1 MIEWRTFFF
10 YVGVWLYLSLT
21 SNKQSVP
28 IIHEKKG
35 SKSSTSQAM
44 GSREL
49 PLTLPLFFFFF
60 FNHKEH
66 RILCFLFYSFQIFS
80 LSLFRL
86 CDFNHFFVPHTRE
99 SDLWYRHTDWK
110 WNRRTKKIVIRLKKI
125 GKKAQKRITFEC
137 TFQNH
142 IKKCIFLLK
151 IIIFYFL
158 FYLGY

>member
-10 YVGVWLYLSLT
+10 YAGVWLYLSLT

-28 IIHEKKG
+28 KIHEKKG

-49 PLTLPLFFFFF
+49 PLALPLFF

-80 LSLFRL
+80 LSLSLDFVT
-86 CDFNHFFVPHTRE
+86 FNHFFVPHTRE

-125 GKKAQKRITFEC
+125 GKKAQKRITPFEC

-151 IIIFYFL
+151 IIFSFL
-158 FYLGY
+158 LGVLNVH

>member
-1 MIEWRTFFF
+1 VT
-10 YVGVWLYLSLT
+10 
-21 SNKQSVP
+21 
-28 IIHEKKG
+28 
-35 SKSSTSQAM
+35 
-44 GSREL
+44 
-49 PLTLPLFFFFF
+49 
-60 FNHKEH
+60 
-66 RILCFLFYSFQIFS
+66 
-80 LSLFRL
+80 
-86 CDFNHFFVPHTRE
+86 FNHFFVPHTRE